1 MVKNELFKLVEKHAR
16 REVTTGD
23 ERFFEDLEMSWGDVI
38 EMLEEIE
45 DLLEI
50 EIFFT
55 DIEPRTPKGLLRLIN
70 G

>member
-16 REVTTGD
+16 REVTT
-23 ERFFEDLEMSWGDVI
+23 LEMSWGDVI
-38 EMLEEIE
+38 KLLEEIE

>member
-1 MVKNELFKLVEKHAR
+1 
-16 REVTTGD
+16 
-23 ERFFEDLEMSWGDVI
+23 MSWGDVI
-38 EMLEEIE
+38 KLLEEIE